1 MKLLK
6 PNKLTL
12 GLILSFSIVLL
23 ATQEN
28 FAQSGIFSKKNK
40 LNQYS
45 TVGIG
50 GGSAHYFG
58 DLSSYK

>member
-6 PNKLTL
+6 TNKLAF
-12 GLILSFSIVLL
+12 GLILSFSIALL
-23 ATQEN
+23 ETQEN

-40 LNQYS
+40 LKQYS

-50 GGSAHYFG
+50 GGSSHYFG
-58 DLSSYK
+58 DLSPYG